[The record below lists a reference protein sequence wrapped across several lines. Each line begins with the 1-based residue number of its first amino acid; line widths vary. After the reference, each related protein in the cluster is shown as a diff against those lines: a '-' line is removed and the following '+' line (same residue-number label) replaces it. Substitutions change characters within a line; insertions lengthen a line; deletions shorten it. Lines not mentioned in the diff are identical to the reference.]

1 MDLARTKRKL
11 SLILIVYSNKI
22 ENRVNLSGDGN
33 KSGKKKSIGIISK
46 KKKETNKQKQKQF
59 CPITAATKVKT
70 SRREKL
76 SKLEHI
82 RHFLHKTCN

>member
-46 KKKETNKQKQKQF
+46 KKRNKQ
-59 CPITAATKVKT
+59 TKTKT
-70 SRREKL
+70 IL
-76 SKLEHI
+76 SNYSSHQGE
-82 RHFLHKTCN
+82 NEPS

>member
-46 KKKETNKQKQKQF
+46 KKKKQTNKNKNNFVQLQQ
-59 CPITAATKVKT
+59 PP
-70 SRREKL
+70 R
-76 SKLEHI
+76 
-82 RHFLHKTCN
+82 